1 MTACVLVTAAAPVF
15 GPIRGIPFYWRL
27 IDCAFGAVGIIP
39 LWLAR
44 RWTLRIES
52 G

>member
-1 MTACVLVTAAAPVF
+1 MLCGAL
-15 GPIRGIPFYWRL
+15 RGIPIYWRL
-27 IDCAFGAVGIIP
+27 IDCAFGVLGFLP

-44 RWTLRIES
+44 RWTLVLGKDE